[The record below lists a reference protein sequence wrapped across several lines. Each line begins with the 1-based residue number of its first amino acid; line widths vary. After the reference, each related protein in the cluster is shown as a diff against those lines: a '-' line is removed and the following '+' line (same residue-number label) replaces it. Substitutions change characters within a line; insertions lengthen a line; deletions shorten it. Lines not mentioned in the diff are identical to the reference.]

1 MTISSISSNPISS
14 TNTNHTYGLSG
25 SGIDVD
31 SMVKKLM
38 TAATIP
44 YTKMWQKEQLA
55 EWKKAEYNTFYNSIN
70 TYNTNTVFNYTL
82 QSTTLPQIGTSSNTS
97 VATVTANADAADI
110 NHSLNVTQL
119 ASSVTE
125 TSSAALSFNSSQSTL
140 AGQLGMADTSQL
152 NFTINGKSFT
162 IDPTKQTIY
171 DVVNSINNAGANVKA
186 NYDTTLNRFFL
197 YSTNTGS
204 NAGISFA
211 GSNDKALNFISN
223 NLNLPSAEVRDSS
236 ASVSSGTIGA
246 GGNANQTIQSL
257 FGISTA
263 FTLKINSYNS
273 TTGLATGAQQSITVN
288 PTDNLSTVLT
298 NIQNATGGGSVTY
311 DAVNDKVNLQAAA
324 GTYFDFSGSDQTAKN
339 FLSSKLKLNVGPMTG
354 QDAQFTLDGT
364 SLTESS
370 NNFTISGVT
379 YNLLSSGST
388 TVSVAAD
395 VDKIVSNVQSLVDSY
410 NTMLSGL
417 NAEVSQSVY
426 SDYLPL
432 TDDQKS
438 SMKDSDI
445 TAWNTKA
452 KSGLLHNDSILQNA
466 INAMRSNVYTPIS
479 GLTGK
484 YNSAA
489 SIGITTGDYTENGKL
504 YLDTNKLKTALQAD
518 PTIVNKI
525 FGTTGSSSD
534 TSSQGIAVRLNNSLK
549 NTVSQI
555 KTEAGITAD
564 TSADTSSNLA
574 IQINDYKTR
583 LTDMSTK
590 LQDLQTRYYN
600 EFDAMET
607 ALQQL
612 NSQSSFISSLTGSS
626 SKG

>member
-1 MTISSISSNPISS
+1 MTISSISSNPLSS
-14 TNTNHTYGLSG
+14 SNLNHTYGLSG

-38 TAATIP
+38 TAATVP
-44 YTKMWQKEQLA
+44 YTKMWQKEQRA

-70 TYNTNTVFNYTL
+70 TYNTSTVFNYTL
-82 QSTTLPQIGTSSNTS
+82 QSTTLPQIGTSSNIS
-97 VATVTANADAADI
+97 VATVTANADAANI
-110 NHSLNVTQL
+110 NHSLTVTQL
-119 ASSVTE
+119 ASSVTQ

-140 AGQLGMADTSQL
+140 AGQLSMTDTSKL

-223 NLNLPSAEVRDSS
+223 NLNLPAAEVRDTS
-236 ASVSSGTIGA
+236 ASISSGPIGA
-246 GGNANQTIQSL
+246 GGNANQTIQTL

-263 FTLKINSYNS
+263 FTLKVNTYNS
-273 TTGLATGAQQSITVN
+273 TTGLAAGTQKSITVN

-298 NIQNATGGGSVTY
+298 NIQTATGGSVTY
-311 DAVNDKVNLQAAA
+311 DAVNDKVSLQAAA

-339 FLSSKLKLNVGPMTG
+339 FLSSKLKLNVAPMTG

-388 TVSVAAD
+388 TVSISAD
-395 VDKIVSNVQSLVDSY
+395 VDKIVSNVQSFVDSY
-410 NTMLSGL
+410 NTMLSSL
-417 NAEVSQSVY
+417 TTEVSQPVY

-438 SMKDSDI
+438 QMKDSDI
-445 TAWNTKA
+445 AAWNAKA
-452 KSGLLHNDSILQNA
+452 KSGLLHNDSILQNV
-466 INAMRSNVYTPIS
+466 INAMRSNVSDPIS

-504 YLDTNKLKTALQAD
+504 HLDTNKLKVALQAD
-518 PTIVNKI
+518 PSIVNKI
-525 FGTTGSSSD
+525 FGTAGSSSNS
-534 TSSQGIAVRLNNSLK
+534 SSQGIAVRLNNSLK

-555 KTEAGITAD
+555 KTIAGITAD
-564 TSADTSSNLA
+564 TTTDTSSNLA

-583 LTDMSTK
+583 LTDMSSK

-600 EFDAMET
+600 EFDAMES

-612 NSQSSFISSLTGSS
+612 NSQSSFISSLTSS
-626 SKG
+626 GK